1 MDALGLP
8 QAQQVEGLQLR
19 LARERAPGAL
29 KVQACRQDGVIMS
42 NNKLYNRGCS
52 GMSKRTQAWF
62 KYSMHRCRRQMNK
75 RIALLASSWSGGM

>member
-42 NNKLYNRGCS
+42 NYKLYSTGLLWHVEELKHGSSTLCVAVQ
-52 GMSKRTQAWF
+52 K
-62 KYSMHRCRRQMNK
+62 NK
-75 RIALLASSWSGGM
+75 SIALLASSWSGRM